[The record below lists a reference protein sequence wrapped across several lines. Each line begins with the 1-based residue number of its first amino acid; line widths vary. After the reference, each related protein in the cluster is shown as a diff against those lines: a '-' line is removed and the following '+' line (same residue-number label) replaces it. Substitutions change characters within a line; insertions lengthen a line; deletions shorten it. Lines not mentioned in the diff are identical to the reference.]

1 MVEGGPRLHERPLL
15 MRRIADVD
23 DAEPE
28 GSDVRFL
35 SHPRQGA
42 GVRPTSNLFGFWV
55 PLIFPCTYFFQLDAA
70 GEGHSPGG
78 QNQSQIAP
86 MCNAYY
92 ALPITQRIERCHP
105 EK

>member
-1 MVEGGPRLHERPLL
+1 MLPVGAARSSVARIDWGALIARPLHGGRGPRLHERPLL

-55 PLIFPCTYFFQLDAA
+55 PLIFPCTL
-70 GEGHSPGG
+70 
-78 QNQSQIAP
+78 N
-86 MCNAYY
+86 
-92 ALPITQRIERCHP
+92 
-105 EK
+105 

>member
-1 MVEGGPRLHERPLL
+1 MCVAGAACNSVLRSALIGGALIARPLHGGRGPRLHERPLL

-23 DAEPE
+23 DVEPE

-55 PLIFPCTYFFQLDAA
+55 PLIFPCT
-70 GEGHSPGG
+70 
-78 QNQSQIAP
+78 
-86 MCNAYY
+86 
-92 ALPITQRIERCHP
+92 
-105 EK
+105 